1 MTQPRPNS
9 EPFAC
14 PKKTKQLVF
23 ALLLLL
29 VGCVHPCF
37 AQKQFT
43 EPPTRLI
50 TQFPFKTLT
59 GGIVIIQALL
69 TGHDDTL
76 QFVLDTGSGGISLDS
91 ATAVYLKLEQTP
103 SDRTIRGI
111 AGVRKVNFVMHQQM
125 RLPGLTVD
133 SLNFHINDYEL
144 LTSVYGEKIDG
155 IIGYSFLSRYIV
167 KLDYDKQM
175 MEVWQKGSIRYPR
188 GGYLLKPLIN
198 NIPVFGAQ
206 ISDSHPV
213 SARFYF
219 DSGAGL
225 CLLMSE
231 DFARDSSILK
241 KRKKITVTQAEGIGG
256 KKEMKITTV
265 KEIRFGPYRFRRVPA
280 YIFSDDYNV
289 TSYPQLGG
297 LIGND
302 ILRRF
307 NVIVNYPA
315 KEIHLIPNTH
325 YKEAFDYSYTG
336 LGIYLVDNEVLVEDV
351 MEHSPGAAAGFKPG
365 DIIIAVEGNFSKN
378 IQAYKT
384 LMQRP
389 GAKLKVLVVR
399 EAEILLLSLVVK
411 SIL

>member
-1 MTQPRPNS
+1 M
-9 EPFAC
+9 
-14 PKKTKQLVF
+14 
-23 ALLLLL
+23 LL
-29 VGCVHPCF
+29 VGIVQPCF
-37 AQKQFT
+37 SQEQFVA
-43 EPPTRLI
+43 PPTRLI
-50 TQFPFKTLT
+50 TKFPFKILT

-76 QFVLDTGSGGISLDS
+76 HFVLDTGSGGISLDS
-91 ATAVYLKLEQTP
+91 ATVAYLKLKETP

-155 IIGYSFLSRYIV
+155 IIGYSLFSRYIV
-167 KLDYDKQM
+167 KLDYDKLI
-175 MEVWQKGSIRYPR
+175 MEIWQNGSIRYPR
-188 GGYLLKPLIN
+188 GGFLLKPLIN
-198 NIPVFGAQ
+198 NIPVFGAR
-206 ISDSHPV
+206 INDNHPV

-225 CLLMSE
+225 CILMSE
-231 DFARDSSILK
+231 DFNRDSAILK
-241 KRKKITVTQAEGIGG
+241 KGKKITVTQAEGIGG
-256 KKEMKITTV
+256 KKQMKITTV
-265 KEIRFGPYRFRRVPA
+265 KELRFGPYRFRKVPA

-289 TSYPQLGG
+289 TAYPQLGG

-307 NVIVNYPA
+307 NVIVNYAA
-315 KEIHLIPNTH
+315 KEIHLTPNTH
-325 YKEAFDYSYTG
+325 YNEAFDYSYTG

-351 MEHSPGAAAGFKPG
+351 IEHSPGAVAGFKPG
-365 DIIIAVEGNFSKN
+365 DIIIAVESNFSKN
-378 IQAYKT
+378 IQAYKA
-384 LMQRP
+384 LLQRP
-389 GAKLKVLVVR
+389 GAKLKVMVMR
-399 EAEILLLSLVVK
+399 EAEILMLNLVVK